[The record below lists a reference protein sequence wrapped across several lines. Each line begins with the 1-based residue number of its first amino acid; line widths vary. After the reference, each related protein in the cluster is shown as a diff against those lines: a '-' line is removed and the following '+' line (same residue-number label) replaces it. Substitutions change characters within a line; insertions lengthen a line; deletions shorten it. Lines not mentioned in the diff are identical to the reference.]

1 MTDKLKGAVIALA
14 AVVALGAGGAAAAGA
29 VGGDDEQGRDDSG
42 TEQAITGAALD
53 RASAAALD
61 EIGEIG
67 SRVTGTEVGDEEGY
81 YEVEVTKP
89 DGTQVDVHLN
99 SDFSLAGT
107 EGDGSGDD
115 S

>member
-42 TEQAITGAALD
+42 TEQAITGTALKS
-53 RASAAALD
+53 ASAAAVGAVGGD
-61 EIGEIG
+61 GK
-67 SRVTGTEVGDEEGY
+67 VTGTEVGDEEGY